1 MMVEKKVK
9 VEVVVVLEIK
19 DCFPEKEDDI
29 RISICFKCPSGQ
41 KKVLVANG
49 SQFQKILNNQMFQ
62 CQLVSQ
68 II

>member
-9 VEVVVVLEIK
+9 VEEVVVLEIK

-41 KKVLVANG
+41 KKVLVANMVL
-49 SQFQKILNNQMFQ
+49 SFRKY
-62 CQLVSQ
+62 
-68 II
+68 